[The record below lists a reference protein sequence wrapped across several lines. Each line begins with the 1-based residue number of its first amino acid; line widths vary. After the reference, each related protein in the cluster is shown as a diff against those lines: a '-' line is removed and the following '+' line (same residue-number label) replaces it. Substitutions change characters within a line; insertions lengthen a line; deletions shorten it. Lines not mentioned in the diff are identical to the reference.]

1 MYTPK
6 EEAASPTV
14 SLEGLVITLLID
26 AKESRDVA
34 TADVVG
40 IYLNAYMRDFVII
53 KLVGEEVELICKLNP
68 EYRKYIVWERGKK
81 VLNLQLIKALYGCI
95 KSALL

>member
-1 MYTPK
+1 MVDHRGYMYTPK

-68 EYRKYIVWERGKK
+68 EYRKYIV
-81 VLNLQLIKALYGCI
+81 
-95 KSALL
+95 